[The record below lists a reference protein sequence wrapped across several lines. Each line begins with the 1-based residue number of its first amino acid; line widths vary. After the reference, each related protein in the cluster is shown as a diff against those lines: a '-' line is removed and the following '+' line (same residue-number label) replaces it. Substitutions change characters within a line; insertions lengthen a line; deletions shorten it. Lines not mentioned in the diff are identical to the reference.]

1 DALSDYLV
9 SLERLVPYAR
19 YVAVN
24 VSSPNTAG
32 LRDLQ
37 HADALRSL
45 LEGLLQRN
53 QELAAERGADAP
65 PMLVKIAPD
74 LSDEQLDEIVELA
87 ESLGLD
93 GIIATNT
100 TIARAPLKTDAA
112 EIEAIGAGGLSGAPL
127 TSRSREVVARLYA
140 RCGGRLTIMGV
151 GGIEDG
157 DDAYEMMRAGA
168 SAVQLYT
175 GFIYGGPNI
184 IRSINERLLERLEAD
199 GLRHISEAVGAA
211 HRESGAPA

>member
-1 DALSDYLV
+1 
-9 SLERLVPYAR
+9 
-19 YVAVN
+19 
-24 VSSPNTAG
+24 
-32 LRDLQ
+32 
-37 HADALRSL
+37 
-45 LEGLLQRN
+45 
-53 QELAAERGADAP
+53 
-65 PMLVKIAPD
+65 
-74 LSDEQLDEIVELA
+74 
-87 ESLGLD
+87 
-93 GIIATNT
+93 
-100 TIARAPLKTDAA
+100 
-112 EIEAIGAGGLSGAPL
+112 
-127 TSRSREVVARLYA
+127 
-140 RCGGRLTIMGV
+140 MGV